1 MALQYSS
8 RTQKENIMTEKASSQ
23 RCRERII
30 REGKA
35 LQKNLEKRKKQ
46 IAAREKLK
54 QQKKAQEEQNNG

>member
-1 MALQYSS
+1 
-8 RTQKENIMTEKASSQ
+8 MTEKIPSQ

-54 QQKKAQEEQNNG
+54 KQKEEEQKNG

>member
-1 MALQYSS
+1 MS
-8 RTQKENIMTEKASSQ
+8 EKVQSQ

-46 IAAREKLK
+46 IAEREKLK
-54 QQKKAQEEQNNG
+54 QKKALEKGES

>member
-1 MALQYSS
+1 
-8 RTQKENIMTEKASSQ
+8 MTEKAQSQ

-54 QQKKAQEEQNNG
+54 QKEAQEKEQNNG

>member
-1 MALQYSS
+1 
-8 RTQKENIMTEKASSQ
+8 MTEKAQSQ

-46 IAAREKLK
+46 IAEREKLK
-54 QQKKAQEEQNNG
+54 QKKTQKKE

>member
-1 MALQYSS
+1 MA
-8 RTQKENIMTEKASSQ
+8 EKIQSQ

-46 IAAREKLK
+46 IAEREKLK
-54 QQKKAQEEQNNG
+54 QQKAAEKENDNG